1 MYWAIT
7 VLWTIVGLVSFW
19 VILSNKWNKI
29 DRLIQLAL
37 QTARIY
43 HPIPGDE
50 NYLDLKFS
58 ILRHSFFFALSS
70 VLIYFIKSDF
80 WLTVILIICF
90 LYHGCMTVIRY
101 RNRKKELESTSSM
114 ATIEVI
120 KVPINDSFVIVVHA
134 ITCLVFTYV
143 LYAVRP

>member
-7 VLWTIVGLVSFW
+7 VLWTILGLVSCW

-29 DRLIQLAL
+29 DRLTQLAL

-58 ILRHSFFFALSS
+58 VLRHSFFFALSS

-80 WLTVILIICF
+80 WLTVILIICL
-90 LYHGCMTVIRY
+90 LYHGYMTVKRY
-101 RNRKKELESTSSM
+101 RYRKKELESASSM
-114 ATIEVI
+114 ATKEVI
-120 KVPINDSFVIVVHA
+120 KIPINDSFVVIVHA
-134 ITCLVFTYV
+134 IACLVFTYV
-143 LYAVRP
+143 LYGVRP

>member
-1 MYWAIT
+1 MYWIIT
-7 VLWTIVGLVSFW
+7 VLWTILGLVSFW

-37 QTARIY
+37 QTAKTF
-43 HPIPGDE
+43 HSIPGDE

-58 ILRHSFFFALSS
+58 VLRHSFVFVLSS

-101 RNRKKELESTSSM
+101 RYRKKELANTSSKE
-114 ATIEVI
+114 TIEII
-120 KVPINDSFVIVVHA
+120 KIPINDSFAIVVHA
-134 ITCLVFTYV
+134 ISCLVFTYV
-143 LYAVRP
+143 LYAIRP